1 MSFGQGAAAAAAAA
15 TVTATDFA
23 TVPFPPA
30 VTSSGVPVSADAV
43 GAAVAFFSRFLWPG
57 NLRNEP
63 DTF

>member
-1 MSFGQGAAAAAAAA
+1 MTA
-15 TVTATDFA
+15 TATATDFA
-23 TVPFPPA
+23 TVPPPA
-30 VTSSGVPVSADAV
+30 ATSSGVPVSADAV